1 MLESAVLDIA
11 ENRFDIAAFEA
22 RLWQQR
28 KTSAT
33 YQKMR
38 RRKKTGIF
46 RRLRYVVIE
55 HLLDRRLGAAA
66 RTPVPLMPDQGAA

>member
-1 MLESAVLDIA
+1 
-11 ENRFDIAAFEA
+11 
-22 RLWQQR
+22 
-28 KTSAT
+28 
-33 YQKMR
+33 MR

-66 RTPVPLMPDQGAA
+66 FQSPTTSS